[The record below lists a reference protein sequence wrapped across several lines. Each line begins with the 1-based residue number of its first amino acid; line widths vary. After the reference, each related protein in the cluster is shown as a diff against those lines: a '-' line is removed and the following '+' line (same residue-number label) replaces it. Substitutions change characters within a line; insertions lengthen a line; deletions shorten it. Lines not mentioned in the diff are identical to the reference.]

1 MAPPL
6 PVRAT
11 APPSYIVEGDPI
23 STCKG
28 FWCERWVELENP
40 TKRPPKISDRR
51 VGPPLCA
58 RLDLACIGAR
68 VQGRWRHCQPVV
80 VGGGAAAPIAPLPMC
95 AFPYALLWCT
105 ESSGSSAVIS
115 GVGWRRGG
123 PCDGSAPDVPI
134 LQCLPMRLPA
144 PPLSSVQP

>member
-1 MAPPL
+1 M
-6 PVRAT
+6 
-11 APPSYIVEGDPI
+11 
-23 STCKG
+23 
-28 FWCERWVELENP
+28 
-40 TKRPPKISDRR
+40 
-51 VGPPLCA
+51 
-58 RLDLACIGAR
+58 
-68 VQGRWRHCQPVV
+68 QGRWRHCQPVV

-95 AFPYALLWCT
+95 AFPYALLWCI

-144 PPLSSVQP
+144 PPLSSVRP